1 MITTGN
7 LSNYQNAIYDISLSI
22 NSPLSG
28 FELSLSE
35 TGKFYSSDL
44 ITFSGAEGY
53 VFDQSGNFFGG
64 YSSGVSFDL
73 EVHHD
78 YINSSFSYYQDG
90 VLIANGMDIT
100 GQTNGATDKSV
111 NCLIFNKHGDSE
123 VSLSVS
129 GQSENSLAKHA
140 TSQVNSRITDTMSLA
155 ANTSML
161 TSFTDP
167 NGVLEG
173 GGFNASRSDSFW
185 GKDIDFTSVSIWNSQ
200 GNEAADGG
208 ADYRQRGATAITKRH
223 IIMAKHFK
231 IGSGKVV
238 YFIDLDGTW
247 ISRTISAIADHATL
261 DITVGVLNEELPD
274 NISFSKIFPLDT
286 NDYLNLD
293 ASKNIKGY
301 YKSIV
306 AGFNREKQLVL
317 MQLTAL
323 TNTSDKTT
331 YNTKPSFV
339 SVPYDDLAKQISG
352 GDSGQPLFIIIDG
365 EAVLLSS
372 HHIVA
377 AGTGAANA
385 PSYAAYILVI
395 NTLIAAAD
403 STAGVSTSLEVT
415 KFDLNSIALFKF

>member
-123 VSLSVS
+123 ASLSVS

-140 TSQVNSRITDTMSLA
+140 NSQINENITSAMTVT
-155 ANTSML
+155 ANASML
-161 TSFTDP
+161 TSFTGP

-173 GGFNASRSDSFW
+173 GGFNAPRSESFW
-185 GKDIDFTSVSIWNSQ
+185 AKDIDFTSVSVWNNR
-200 GNEAADGG
+200 GYGTPV
-208 ADYRQRGATAITKRH
+208 DYRLRGATAITKRH
-223 IIMAKHFK
+223 IIMAEHFK
-231 IGSGKVV
+231 LQASDVV
-238 YFIDLDGTW
+238 YFVDPDGTW
-247 ISRTISAIADHATL
+247 VSRTISAIADHASK
-261 DITVGVLNEELPD
+261 DITVGILNEELPE
-274 NISFSKIFPLDT
+274 NISFSKVAP
-286 NDYLNLD
+286 
-293 ASKNIKGY
+293 SNINEFFKR
-301 YKSIV
+301 SS
-306 AGFNREKQLVL
+306 AN
-317 MQLTAL
+317 
-323 TNTSDKTT
+323 
-331 YNTKPSFV
+331 
-339 SVPYDDLAKQISG
+339 
-352 GDSGQPLFIIIDG
+352 FII
-365 EAVLLSS
+365 EYYTLL
-372 HHIVA
+372 
-377 AGTGAANA
+377 
-385 PSYAAYILVI
+385 
-395 NTLIAAAD
+395 
-403 STAGVSTSLEVT
+403 
-415 KFDLNSIALFKF
+415 KQK

>member
-35 TGKFYSSDL
+35 TGKFYRSDL

-64 YSSGVSFDL
+64 YRSGVSFDL

-90 VLIANGMDIT
+90 VLIANGLDVT
-100 GQTNGATDKSV
+100 GQAYGATDKSV

-140 TSQVNSRITDTMSLA
+140 NSQINENITSAMTVA
-155 ANTSML
+155 ANASML

-173 GGFNASRSDSFW
+173 GGFNAPRSESFW
-185 GKDIDFTSVSIWNSQ
+185 AKDIDFTSVSVWNNR
-200 GNEAADGG
+200 GYGTPV
-208 ADYRQRGATAITKRH
+208 DYRQRGATAITKRH

-231 IGSGKVV
+231 LQASDVV
-238 YFIDLDGTW
+238 YFVGPDGTW
-247 ISRTISAIADHATL
+247 VSRTISAIADHASK
-261 DITVGVLNEELPD
+261 DITVGILNEELPE
-274 NISFSKIFPLDT
+274 NISFSKVAP
-286 NDYLNLD
+286 
-293 ASKNIKGY
+293 SNINEFFKRSTANFIIQY
-301 YKSIV
+301 YKPIV
-306 AGFNREKQLVL
+306 AGFDFEKKLTL
-317 MQLTAL
+317 NLLTAANSL
-323 TNTSDKTT
+323 SLKQTVYSSSPSSLPEP
-331 YNTKPSFV
+331 YNN
-339 SVPYDDLAKQISG
+339 LAENLIG
-352 GDSGQPLFIIIDG
+352 GDSGNPLFIIIGG
-365 EAVLLSS
+365 ETILLTSF
-372 HHIVA
+372 HTTTQ
-377 AGTGAANA
+377 G
-385 PSYAAYILVI
+385 PSYANYISDI
-395 NTLIAAAD
+395 NDLIAAAD
-403 STAGVSTSLEVT
+403 NTATVNTSLKVT
-415 KFDLNSIALFKF
+415 EFDLNSTGFFKF

>member
-35 TGKFYSSDL
+35 TGKFYRSDL

-64 YSSGVSFDL
+64 YRSGVSFDL

-90 VLIANGMDIT
+90 VLIANGLDVT
-100 GQTNGATDKSV
+100 GQAYGATDKSV

-140 TSQVNSRITDTMSLA
+140 NSQINENITSAMTVA
-155 ANTSML
+155 ANASML

-173 GGFNASRSDSFW
+173 GGFNAPRSESFW
-185 GKDIDFTSVSIWNSQ
+185 AKDIDFTSVSVWNNR
-200 GNEAADGG
+200 GYGTPV
-208 ADYRQRGATAITKRH
+208 DYRQRGATAITKRH

-231 IGSGKVV
+231 LQASDVV
-238 YFIDLDGTW
+238 YFVGPDGTW
-247 ISRTISAIADHATL
+247 VSRTISAIADHASK
-261 DITVGVLNEELPD
+261 DITVGILNEELPE
-274 NISFSKIFPLDT
+274 NISFSKVAP
-286 NDYLNLD
+286 
-293 ASKNIKGY
+293 SNINEFFKRSTANFIIQY
-301 YKSIV
+301 YKPIV
-306 AGFNREKQLVL
+306 AGFDFEKKLTL
-317 MQLTAL
+317 NLLTAANSL
-323 TNTSDKTT
+323 SLKQTVYSSSPSSLPEP
-331 YNTKPSFV
+331 YNN
-339 SVPYDDLAKQISG
+339 LAENLIG
-352 GDSGQPLFIIIDG
+352 GDSGNPLFIIIGG
-365 EAVLLSS
+365 ETILLTSF
-372 HHIVA
+372 HTTTQ
-377 AGTGAANA
+377 G
-385 PSYAAYILVI
+385 PSYANYISDI
-395 NTLIAAAD
+395 NDLIAAAD
-403 STAGVSTSLEVT
+403 NTASVNTSLKVT
-415 KFDLNSIALFKF
+415 EFDLNSTGFFKF

>member
-140 TSQVNSRITDTMSLA
+140 NSQINENITSAMTVT
-155 ANTSML
+155 ANASML

-173 GGFNASRSDSFW
+173 GGFNAPRSESFW
-185 GKDIDFTSVSIWNSQ
+185 AKDIDFTSVSVWN
-200 GNEAADGG
+200 NRG
-208 ADYRQRGATAITKRH
+208 AVLPSETLVDYRVRGATAITKRH
-223 IIMAKHFK
+223 IIMAKHYK
-231 IGSGKVV
+231 LETSDVV
-238 YFIDLDGTW
+238 YFVDPDGTW
-247 ISRTISAIADHATL
+247 VSRTISAIADHASK
-261 DITVGVLNEELPD
+261 DITVGILNEELPE
-274 NISFSKIFPLDT
+274 NISFSKVAPSNINEFFKR
-286 NDYLNLD
+286 DYLD
-293 ASKNIKGY
+293 FITQY
-301 YKSIV
+301 YRPIV
-306 AGFNREKQLVL
+306 AGFDFEKKLTL
-317 MQLTAL
+317 NLLTAANSL
-323 TNTSDKTT
+323 TLKETVYFSSP
-331 YNTKPSFV
+331 YSLPE
-339 SVPYDDLAKQISG
+339 PYDNLAEAVIG
-352 GDSGQPLFIIIDG
+352 GDSGNPLFIMIGG
-365 EAVLLSS
+365 EAILLTSYRTTLQ
-372 HHIVA
+372 
-377 AGTGAANA
+377 G
-385 PSYAAYILVI
+385 PSYANYISDI
-395 NTLIAAAD
+395 NDLIAAAD
-403 STAGVSTSLEVT
+403 NTATVNTSLKVT
-415 KFDLNSIALFKF
+415 EFDLNSTGFFKF

>member
-35 TGKFYSSDL
+35 TGKFHSSDL

-64 YSSGVSFDL
+64 YGSGVSFDL

-90 VLIANGMDIT
+90 VLIANGLDVT
-100 GQTNGATDKSV
+100 GQAYGATDKSV

-140 TSQVNSRITDTMSLA
+140 NSQINENITSAMTVA
-155 ANTSML
+155 ANASML

-173 GGFNASRSDSFW
+173 GGFNAPRSESFW
-185 GKDIDFTSVSIWNSQ
+185 AKDIDFTSVSVWNNR
-200 GNEAADGG
+200 GYGTPV
-208 ADYRQRGATAITKRH
+208 DYRQRGATAITKRH

-231 IGSGKVV
+231 LQASDVV
-238 YFIDLDGTW
+238 YFVGPDGTW
-247 ISRTISAIADHATL
+247 VSRTISAIADHASK
-261 DITVGVLNEELPD
+261 DITVGILNEELPE
-274 NISFSKIFPLDT
+274 NISFSKVAP
-286 NDYLNLD
+286 
-293 ASKNIKGY
+293 SNINEFFKRSTANFIIQY
-301 YKSIV
+301 YKPIV
-306 AGFNREKQLVL
+306 AGFDFEKKLTL
-317 MQLTAL
+317 NLLTAANSL
-323 TNTSDKTT
+323 SLKQTVYSSSPSSLPEP
-331 YNTKPSFV
+331 YNN
-339 SVPYDDLAKQISG
+339 LAENLIG
-352 GDSGQPLFIIIDG
+352 GDSGNPLFIIIGG
-365 EAVLLSS
+365 ETILLTSF
-372 HHIVA
+372 HTTTQ
-377 AGTGAANA
+377 G
-385 PSYAAYILVI
+385 PSYANYISDI
-395 NTLIAAAD
+395 NDLIAAAD
-403 STAGVSTSLEVT
+403 NTATVNTSLKVT
-415 KFDLNSIALFKF
+415 EFDLNSTGFFKF

>member
-7 LSNYQNAIYDISLSI
+7 LSNYQNAIYDISVSVD
-22 NSPLSG
+22 SPLSG

-35 TGKFYSSDL
+35 TGEFYSSDL
-44 ITFSGAEGY
+44 ITFSGKEGY

-64 YSSGVSFDL
+64 YRSGISFDL

-78 YINSSFSYYQDG
+78 YINNSFSYYQDG

-111 NCLIFNKHGDSE
+111 NCLIFNKHGNSE
-123 VSLSVS
+123 FSLSVS
-129 GQSENSLAKHA
+129 GQSENSLAKHS

-173 GGFNASRSDSFW
+173 GGFNAPRSESFW
-185 GKDIDFTSVSIWNSQ
+185 AKDIDFTSVSIWNSQ
-200 GNEAADGG
+200 GNESALGG

-247 ISRTISAIADHATL
+247 ISRTISAIADHSTL

-274 NISFSKIFPLDT
+274 NISFSKILPLDT

-339 SVPYDDLAKQISG
+339 SAPYDDLAKQISG

-372 HHIVA
+372 NHIVT
-377 AGTGAANA
+377 GTGAANA

-415 KFDLNSIALFKF
+415 KFDLNSLALFKF

>member
-123 VSLSVS
+123 ASLSVS

-140 TSQVNSRITDTMSLA
+140 NSQINENITSAMTVT
-155 ANTSML
+155 ANASML

-173 GGFNASRSDSFW
+173 GGFNAPRSESFW
-185 GKDIDFTSVSIWNSQ
+185 AKDIDFTSVSVWN
-200 GNEAADGG
+200 NRG
-208 ADYRQRGATAITKRH
+208 AVLPSETLVDYRVRGATAITKRH
-223 IIMAKHFK
+223 IIMAKHYK
-231 IGSGKVV
+231 LETSDVV
-238 YFIDLDGTW
+238 YFVDPDGTW
-247 ISRTISAIADHATL
+247 VSRTISAIADHASK
-261 DITVGVLNEELPD
+261 DITVGILNEELPE
-274 NISFSKIFPLDT
+274 NISFSKVAPSNINEFFKR
-286 NDYLNLD
+286 DYLD
-293 ASKNIKGY
+293 FITQY
-301 YKSIV
+301 YRPIV
-306 AGFNREKQLVL
+306 AGFDFEKKLTL
-317 MQLTAL
+317 NLLTAANSL
-323 TNTSDKTT
+323 TLKETVYFSSP
-331 YNTKPSFV
+331 YSLPE
-339 SVPYDDLAKQISG
+339 PYDNLAEAVIG
-352 GDSGQPLFIIIDG
+352 GDSGNPLFIMIGG
-365 EAVLLSS
+365 EAILLTSYRTTLQ
-372 HHIVA
+372 
-377 AGTGAANA
+377 G
-385 PSYAAYILVI
+385 PSYANYISDI
-395 NTLIAAAD
+395 NDLIAAAD
-403 STAGVSTSLEVT
+403 NTATVNTSLKVT
-415 KFDLNSIALFKF
+415 EFDLNSTGFFKF